1 MKGLRLSL
9 VRIGAIAG
17 KEWLQIRRDTRSL
30 ILALVAPALLI
41 MLFGYAL
48 TVDVTNVSIAV
59 LDRDKSAL
67 SRKFLEQ
74 FSHTEYLR
82 VYRYIDTYD
91 EADRL
96 IDAGDIAMVLV
107 LPVGFEK
114 RFKAGKNVEVQLLA
128 DGSDSTSATVA
139 MGYVK
144 AIINNFNLSVKSDE
158 LKRIGISNVRMPV
171 EIKSR
176 ILYNPELQSK
186 NFIIPGLLVLVL
198 AIISALI
205 ASLTISREWE
215 RGTMET
221 LITTPVRGFEVIA
234 GKLVPYLFIGLFDV
248 IVTLALGY
256 FVFGVPLKGSFT
268 ELYLVSLLFLI
279 GTSLLGMMI
288 SSATKVQVLSVQ
300 VAMVVTYLP
309 SFILSGFIFP
319 IKNMPLVIQ
328 GITYLIPAK
337 YLIVLV
343 KGIFL
348 KGVSVTLLWT
358 QIVFLFV
365 FAAVVCAV
373 SVKKLTLR
381 LPEG

>member
-96 IDAGDIAMVLV
+96 IDAGDIAMALV